1 MTIRDFETL
10 MNRALQA
17 YRNGYPVV
25 IFSSTREPL
34 HGHEFIEAVVDLSMP
49 LQAFF
54 ADGVAIEL
62 WNTSKYAEA
71 LEGARK
77 LFMEGKDSPLE
88 GLGSTGMS

>member
-1 MTIRDFETL
+1 MTTRDFETL
-10 MNRALQA
+10 MDYALQA

-25 IFSSTREPL
+25 IFSSAREPL
-34 HGHEFIEAVVDLSMP
+34 HGHEFLETVADLSMP

-54 ADGVAIEL
+54 VDGVAIEL

-77 LFMEGKDSPLE
+77 RFMEGKE
-88 GLGSTGMS
+88 I